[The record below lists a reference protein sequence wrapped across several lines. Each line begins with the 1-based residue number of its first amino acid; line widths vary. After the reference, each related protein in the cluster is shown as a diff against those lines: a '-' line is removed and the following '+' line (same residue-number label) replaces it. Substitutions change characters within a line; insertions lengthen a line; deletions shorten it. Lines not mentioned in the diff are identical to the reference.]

1 MWSKPAPP
9 SASGNAMPVS
19 PSSAAFLKSSRGKCP
34 VSSSSFASGLT
45 SDSANSRTLFCSSFC
60 SSVSSRSKDV
70 FSARKPARHLD
81 SAFYA
86 TVTVCGSE
94 EGLAEP
100 VVSCSQIFRMDAGL
114 TSHRHEVRVANPTRQ
129 CMQMQVSCHSG
140 SRSAPK
146 IHAQVHTIRF
156 VICLKRFLHAL
167 RQLHHFFQ
175 RLWLAQIQVSY
186 VGIRHDH
193 HVSRRVRVSVQDNER
208 LRAAMDNQSLGVL
221 VLRQRVAENTF
232 RLITAVDLR
241 HVLVAP
247 GSPDIIHCVGCLAS
261 KTCAKNN
268 AK

>member
-1 MWSKPAPP
+1 MGSQYSEFCTERITPVDAQQREISSITMVYARWSKPAPP

-70 FSARKPARHLD
+70 FSARKPTRNVD
-81 SAFYA
+81 SAFCA
-86 TVTVCGSE
+86 TVPACGSE
-94 EGLAEP
+94 EGLAER

-114 TSHRHEVRVANPTRQ
+114 TSHRHEVRVADPTRQ
-129 CMQMQVSCHSG
+129 CMQMQMSCHSS

-175 RLWLAQIQVSY
+175 RLWFAQIQVSS
-186 VGIRHDH
+186 VGIRHHH
-193 HVSRRVRVSVQDNER
+193 HVSQRVRISLQDNNPF
-208 LRAAMDNQSLGVL
+208 RAATYNQLLEDRVL
-221 VLRQRVAENTF
+221 VHL
-232 RLITAVDLR
+232 
-241 HVLVAP
+241 
-247 GSPDIIHCVGCLAS
+247 LAD
-261 KTCAKNN
+261 KRFLLFP
-268 AK
+268 